1 MWLRNIIENFPYGK
15 APFIILLITVVA
27 AGWLFVHPI
36 PGKIANLRV
45 WTFAY
50 THSDAYK
57 KVIPSF
63 EAKHKEVKVDL
74 QLVHIDA
81 VTRRLQSAFWAD
93 LDVPELVEVEI
104 SFAGMFFRGPLED
117 IGFMDL
123 TDWLISSGLYNRIV
137 HSRFAPYSTRGRI
150 FGIPHDVHPVMLA
163 YRRDLFEE
171 AGIDVATLETWDD
184 FIQAGRKV
192 TKLNERYMI
201 ELSDTSSGHLEMFL
215 FQRGGGYFDKD
226 GNLIM
231 DNELAL
237 DTLKW
242 YIPLVASPNRIGSDL
257 GTARILTQA
266 LEQGYFLSLI
276 CPDWRSKFLE
286 VSVPRLAGK
295 MALMPLPAFERGG
308 RRTSTWGGT
317 MIGITKRCA
326 NKELAL
332 ELAQHLYLNTEELA
346 ERFRESNILPPLRD
360 AWSHPAFSE
369 PREYWSNQPIG
380 ILYAQLAEQVPPQ
393 YTSPFIGTAK
403 AKLGEVVS
411 ACATYYQSYGEAGF
425 DEFARARLKQA
436 ADEVRLY
443 MKRNPF

>member
-15 APFIILLITVVA
+15 APFIILLITLVA

-36 PGKIANLRV
+36 PGKTANLRV

-63 EAKHKEVKVDL
+63 EAKHKGVKVDL

-137 HSRFAPYSTRGRI
+137 QSRFAPYSSCGRI

-184 FIQAGRKV
+184 FIKAGRKV
-192 TKLNERYMI
+192 TKINERYMI

-242 YIPLVASPNRIGSDL
+242 YIPLVAGPNRIGSDL
-257 GTARILTQA
+257 GSARILTQA

-317 MIGITKRCA
+317 MIGVTKRCA

-346 ERFRESNILPPLRD
+346 ERFRESNILPPLRE

-393 YTSPFIGTAK
+393 YTSPFIGAAK

-411 ACATYYQSYGEAGF
+411 ACATYYQTYGEAGF

>member
-1 MWLRNIIENFPYGK
+1 
-15 APFIILLITVVA
+15 VA
-27 AGWLFVHPI
+27 
-36 PGKIANLRV
+36 
-45 WTFAY
+45 
-50 THSDAYK
+50 
-57 KVIPSF
+57 
-63 EAKHKEVKVDL
+63 
-74 QLVHIDA
+74 
-81 VTRRLQSAFWAD
+81 
-93 LDVPELVEVEI
+93 
-104 SFAGMFFRGPLED
+104 GP
-117 IGFMDL
+117 
-123 TDWLISSGLYNRIV
+123 
-137 HSRFAPYSTRGRI
+137 
-150 FGIPHDVHPVMLA
+150 
-163 YRRDLFEE
+163 
-171 AGIDVATLETWDD
+171 
-184 FIQAGRKV
+184 Q
-192 TKLNERYMI
+192 
-201 ELSDTSSGHLEMFL
+201 
-215 FQRGGGYFDKD
+215 
-226 GNLIM
+226 
-231 DNELAL
+231 
-237 DTLKW
+237 
-242 YIPLVASPNRIGSDL
+242 RIGSDL
-257 GTARILTQA
+257 GSARILTQA

-332 ELAQHLYLNTEELA
+332 ELAEHLYLNPQELA
-346 ERFRESNILPPLRD
+346 ERFRESNILPPLRE

-369 PREYWSNQPIG
+369 PRAYWSNQPIG

-411 ACATYYQSYGEAGF
+411 ACAAYYQTNGEAGF